1 MDWQTPLK
9 SQQAEFITRLRSG
22 PTHLLCYDAENS
34 FSELTVISGQ
44 RLKQLRD
51 ACWLLAE
58 RYKNTAPVHD
68 VFINHLI
75 GKLGESVIK
84 KQLSNLVAKDSF
96 REMTGQDSDQSF
108 NVRQWK
114 LFITYI
120 RSYQYLSRFISGDLF
135 PIGYLRLAAN
145 PSISLQIKA
154 SQGKKDDLHWYI
166 NKEEIEKNAV
176 LICVWIQE
184 EVNEAQLEYHLVICG
199 FIPSGLLDPQAAE
212 TRLGLGDLLYAG
224 GLRSFLEWISTTQA
238 MLLPQP
244 VEDWN
249 GSSEAIASIKIGP
262 WEYPLSSEQ
271 LRHLEIAIQTL
282 TTSISTPNGK
292 ADIQA
297 LSISQPPPPFDL
309 QQLWQRV
316 LSHLT
321 PPGTQALLRQHSR
334 LLEFD
339 GKKARIGISSNALFR
354 VNQRWLPKIEEA
366 FCKTCQQAIK
376 VSLEVIA
383 D

>member
-9 SQQAEFITRLRSG
+9 SQQAEFITRLQSG

-34 FSELTVISGQ
+34 FSELAVISGQ

-96 REMTGQDSDQSF
+96 REMTGQDTDQSF

-154 SQGKKDDLHWYI
+154 CQGKKGDLHWYI

-199 FIPSGLLDPQAAE
+199 FIPSNFLDPEAAE
-212 TRLGLGDLLYAG
+212 TRLGLEDLLYAG
-224 GLRSFLEWISTTQA
+224 GLRSFLEWIAKVQPT
-238 MLLPQP
+238 LFPQS
-244 VEDWN
+244 VEEWN
-249 GSSEAIASIKIGP
+249 LSNEAIASIKIGP
-262 WEYPLSSEQ
+262 WECPLSSEQ
-271 LRHLEIAIQTL
+271 LRHLENAIQTL
-282 TTSISTPNGK
+282 KVSGATPNGT
-292 ADIQA
+292 ASIQT
-297 LSISQPPPPFDL
+297 LSVSQPPPPFDL

-321 PPGTQALLRQHSR
+321 PPGTQTLLRQHSR

-339 GKKARIGISSNALFR
+339 GQKARIGISSNALFR

-366 FCKTCQQAIK
+366 FHKTCQQAIK